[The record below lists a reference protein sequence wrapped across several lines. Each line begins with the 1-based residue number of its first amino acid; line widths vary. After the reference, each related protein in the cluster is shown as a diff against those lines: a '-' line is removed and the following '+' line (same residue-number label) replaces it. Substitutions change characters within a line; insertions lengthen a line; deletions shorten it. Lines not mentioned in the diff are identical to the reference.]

1 MTALEKLQLSQP
13 LTDIYT
19 AMETDLMI
27 AIARQIAQNENNEIN
42 ATSEWRLKKLA
53 ELGAL
58 NRETVRIIASYTG
71 IQSETLTET
80 IETAAKG
87 IMERLEPAL
96 QACAEDGYISV
107 AESSTPISEGVKNV
121 TNSFRKQATSD
132 LNTVN
137 TVMQYRAGS
146 SYTALVNKIYD
157 TAKETELH
165 GVLGKH
171 AFSVASGAESRQ
183 AAVRKC
189 IQEFAEKGIPA
200 FVDKSGREWSPE
212 AYISMDIRTT
222 VSNTA
227 NAAQDACCDRYGL
240 DLIEVSSHMGAR
252 PLCALD
258 QGKLVSRSNRSGI
271 AHDGDGN
278 EIPFIPLSSTSYGQP
293 AGLFGI
299 NCGHKKYPFVDGVN
313 FQSYFPYDEKENAE
327 RYKEFQ
333 KQREMERNIRKTKCE
348 ADMLKETGDEEGAK
362 DARKRL
368 AEQRKTYKEY
378 SSSHGLKPHNDRTSV
393 ARMAKGQDT
402 FGDVYKDYG
411 KTVDKAEESGI
422 IKTGLTK
429 ISSYGEVIDPM
440 DSKKYEKMKAS
451 LEKKG
456 CSVIAATSGSDE
468 ERFLKMSDAEA
479 ISDRFGIIHMGEV
492 PSASAFFEE
501 IIHYTQIQKYG
512 DVNQADFVER
522 AAREVAANRKLLKH
536 AEAYSFTGTDYQ
548 DIQRNL
554 TMWENDFEQRAGVSY
569 DESEYKRDI

>member
-1 MTALEKLQLSQP
+1 M
-13 LTDIYT
+13 
-19 AMETDLMI
+19 
-27 AIARQIAQNENNEIN
+27 
-42 ATSEWRLKKLA
+42 
-53 ELGAL
+53 
-58 NRETVRIIASYTG
+58 
-71 IQSETLTET
+71 
-80 IETAAKG
+80 
-87 IMERLEPAL
+87 

-107 AESSTPISEGVKNV
+107 AEGSTPISEGVKNV

-146 SYTALVNKIYD
+146 SYTALVNRIYD

-222 VSNTA
+222 VNNTA

-240 DLIEVSSHMGAR
+240 DLFLVDSHMGAR
-252 PLCALD
+252 PLCAPY
-258 QGKLVSRSNRSGI
+258 QGRLISRSNRSGI

-278 EIPFIPLSSTSYGQP
+278 EIPFIPLSSTSYGQA

-299 NCGHKKYPFVDGVN
+299 NCGHHKLPFADGVN

-333 KQREMERNIRKTKCE
+333 KQREMERKIRKTSRE
-348 ADMLKETGDEEGAK
+348 ADMLKEAGDEEGAK
-362 DARKRL
+362 AARKRL
-368 AEQRKTYKEY
+368 AEQRKAYKEY

-393 ARMAKGQDT
+393 VKMAKGNDT

-411 KTVDKAEESGI
+411 KTVDKAEKGGI
-422 IKTGLTK
+422 IKSEVAKAVNDVHIIGK
-429 ISSYGEVIDPM
+429 INVEKYKCVTDDIITDEVVITDKQIQHIKERHPN
-440 DSKKYEKMKAS
+440 DYERFYKYFKEIVENPDYIIEANKKDTALILKEITENTTQFKTV
-451 LEKKG
+451 LRL
-456 CSVIAATSGSDE
+456 ATSNDNPEFKNSIITFMKIDE
-468 ERFLKMSDAEA
+468 KEW
-479 ISDRFGIIHMGEV
+479 
-492 PSASAFFEE
+492 
-501 IIHYTQIQKYG
+501 
-512 DVNQADFVER
+512 
-522 AAREVAANRKLLKH
+522 NRLLKNKKIL
-536 AEAYSFTGTDYQ
+536 YK
-548 DIQRNL
+548 
-554 TMWENDFEQRAGVSY
+554 
-569 DESEYKRDI
+569 SE

>member
-1 MTALEKLQLSQP
+1 MTTLEKLRLSQP

-19 AMETDLMI
+19 AMETDLMM
-27 AIARQIAQNENNEIN
+27 AIARQIAENDNNEIN

-53 ELGAL
+53 ELGRL
-58 NRETVRIIASYTG
+58 NSETVRIIASYTG

-87 IMERLEPAL
+87 ITERLEPAL

-107 AESSTPISEGVKNV
+107 AEGSTPISEGVKNV

-146 SYTALVNKIYD
+146 SYTALVNRIYD

-200 FVDKSGREWSPE
+200 FMDKSGREWSPE

-222 VSNTA
+222 VNNTA

-240 DLIEVSSHMGAR
+240 DLFLVDSHMGAR

-278 EIPFIPLSSTSYGQP
+278 EIPFIPLSSTSYGQA

-299 NCGHKKYPFVDGVN
+299 NCGHHKLPFADGVN

-333 KQREMERNIRKTKCE
+333 KQREMERKIRKTSRE
-348 ADMLKETGDEEGAK
+348 ADMLKEAGDEEGAK
-362 DARKRL
+362 AARKRL
-368 AEQRKTYKEY
+368 AEQRKAYKEY
-378 SSSHGLKPHNDRTSV
+378 SASHGLKPHNDRTSV
-393 ARMAKGQDT
+393 VKMAKGNDT

-411 KTVDKAEESGI
+411 KTVDKAENSDI
-422 IKTGLTK
+422 IKSEVAKAVNDVHIIGK
-429 ISSYGEVIDPM
+429 INVEKYKCVTDDIITDEVVITDKQIQHIKERHPN
-440 DSKKYEKMKAS
+440 DYERFYKYFKEIVENPDYIIEANKKDTALILKEITENTTQFKTV
-451 LEKKG
+451 LRL
-456 CSVIAATSGSDE
+456 ATSNDNPEFKNSIITFMKIDE
-468 ERFLKMSDAEA
+468 KEW
-479 ISDRFGIIHMGEV
+479 
-492 PSASAFFEE
+492 
-501 IIHYTQIQKYG
+501 
-512 DVNQADFVER
+512 
-522 AAREVAANRKLLKH
+522 NRLLKNKKIL
-536 AEAYSFTGTDYQ
+536 YK
-548 DIQRNL
+548 
-554 TMWENDFEQRAGVSY
+554 
-569 DESEYKRDI
+569 SE